1 MIQPRYVAL
10 CYVSGHAQPINSK
23 FHFKVEI
30 LKFYFGS
37 ANFAI
42 SADSESFVFLKN
54 LFIFKACIKN
64 ENMNNKFRTSCGFF

>member
-1 MIQPRYVAL
+1 MIQPRYVAV

-30 LKFYFGS
+30 LKFYLGCCY
-37 ANFAI
+37 FAI

-54 LFIFKACIKN
+54 LFIFKAWTEN
-64 ENMNNKFRTSCGFF
+64 ENMNNKFWTRCGFF